1 LLLLVSAIFISR
13 CARVGAPPGGPKDE
27 DPPKVKKS
35 TPENYSVNFDQKTI
49 KVEFDE
55 YVLLKEVNQKLI
67 VSPPLKDKPKVR
79 LKGKSMIIEIEEEL
93 YDNTT
98 YTFNFNDAIVD
109 NNESNPIE
117 NYQFV
122 FSTGQVLDSLK
133 YGGGIIDAFNLQ
145 VPEEVHILM
154 YDDLSDSAIYKLRPL
169 YVSKADENGNFLIQ
183 NLKADTF
190 QIFALQDAN
199 MNFLYEPEEFVAFS
213 DSLIFLSP
221 ESQTEFVVPDSMNV
235 LSDSLNLI
243 PDSLDAM
250 LKFSG
255 EKLMLPLFQE
265 EFKEQYLLNSS
276 RARKENIL
284 FVFNK
289 PLSEELKISLP
300 EYPDKKNWFL
310 QEKYTLGDSVG
321 FWLTDT
327 TLINQESIQIAFS
340 YLEESNPDSIKHVAD
355 TIRFRFKKSA
365 KKSRR
370 RNVQTEQKQK
380 QSLALLINTGP
391 GNPIDLN
398 GPVIISA
405 LSPISHFDA
414 EKIQFYSIPDSVE
427 TKVEISPFKDSTKIN
442 RLLFQYKWNE
452 EYSYK
457 LQFLPGAVTDIYGLT
472 NDSTKVNFQP
482 RKLEYYGNI
491 IMEMENIDKQII
503 IQLLTEKEVIIQQ
516 SLVSG
521 DTTLSYNYLP
531 PKTYLIKAIWDKNN
545 DGKWNTGN
553 LINRIQPE
561 KVTYYLEEIKLR
573 SNWDF
578 KKNWSPQFNDY

>member
-1 LLLLVSAIFISR
+1 MSR

-67 VSPPLKDKPKVR
+67 VSPPLEDKPNVK

-93 YDNTT
+93 HDNTT

-109 NNESNPIE
+109 NNESNPLAD
-117 NYQFV
+117 YQFV

-133 YGGGIIDAFNLQ
+133 YGGGIIDAFNLK
-145 VPEEVHILM
+145 VPEEVHVLV
-154 YDDLSDSAIYKLRPL
+154 YDDLSDSVLYKKRPL

-213 DSLIFLSP
+213 DSLIFLNP
-221 ESQTEFVVPDSMNV
+221 ESQTEFVMFDSTNV
-235 LSDSLNLI
+235 VSDSLNVI

-265 EFKEQYLLNSS
+265 EFKEQYVLNSS
-276 RARKENIL
+276 RTRKENIL

-289 PLSEELKISLP
+289 PLSEDLEISLP
-300 EYPDKKNWFL
+300 EFSDKKDWFQ
-310 QEKYTLGDSVG
+310 QEKYTLGDSIG
-321 FWLTDT
+321 YWLTDT
-327 TLINQESIQIAFS
+327 TLINQESIQIAFR
-340 YLEESNPDSIKHVAD
+340 YLAEFKPDSIKYVAD
-355 TIRFRFKKSA
+355 TIRFRFKKPA
-365 KKSRR
+365 KKTRR
-370 RNVQTEQKQK
+370 RNVQPEQK
-380 QSLALLINTGP
+380 QSLALLMNIGP

-398 GPVIISA
+398 GPVTISA
-405 LSPISHFDA
+405 LTPISHFDA
-414 EKIQFYSIPDSVE
+414 EKIQFYSIQDSVE

-442 RLLFQYKWNE
+442 RLLFQYKWDE

-457 LQFLPGAVTDIYGLT
+457 LQFLPEAVTDIYGLT
-472 NDSTKVNFQP
+472 NDSIKVNFQP

-491 IMEMENIDKQII
+491 IMEMENIDKQLI

-516 SLVSG
+516 SLISG
-521 DTTLSYNYLP
+521 DTTLSYTYLP
-531 PKTYLIKAIWDKNN
+531 PKTYIIKAIWDKNN
-545 DGKWNTGN
+545 NRKWDTGN
-553 LINRIQPE
+553 LIKRIQPE
-561 KVTYYLEEIKLR
+561 KVSYYLEEIKLR

>member
-1 LLLLVSAIFISR
+1 MLLLISALFISR

-35 TPENYSVNFDQKTI
+35 TPENYSINFDKKTI

-67 VSPPLKDKPKVR
+67 VSPPLEDKPNVK

-93 YDNTT
+93 HDSTT

-109 NNESNPIE
+109 NNESNPLAD
-117 NYQFV
+117 YQFV

-133 YGGGIIDAFNLQ
+133 YGGGIIDAFNLK
-145 VPEEVHILM
+145 VPEEVHVLM
-154 YDDLSDSAIYKLRPL
+154 YDDLSDSVLYKKRPL

-213 DSLIFLSP
+213 DSLIFLNP
-221 ESQTEFVVPDSMNV
+221 ESQTEFVMFDSTNV
-235 LSDSLNLI
+235 VSDSLNVI

-265 EFKEQYLLNSS
+265 EFKEQYVLNSS
-276 RARKENIL
+276 RTRKENIL

-289 PLSEELKISLP
+289 PLSEDLEISLP
-300 EYPDKKNWFL
+300 EYSDKKDWFQ
-310 QEKYTLGDSVG
+310 QEKYTLGDSIG
-321 FWLTDT
+321 YWLTDT
-327 TLINQESIQIAFS
+327 TLINQESIQIAFR
-340 YLEESNPDSIKHVAD
+340 YLVEFKPDSIKYVAD
-355 TIRFRFKKSA
+355 TIRFRFKKPA
-365 KKSRR
+365 KKTRR
-370 RNVQTEQKQK
+370 RNVQPEQK
-380 QSLALLINTGP
+380 QSLALLMNIGP

-398 GPVIISA
+398 GPVTISA
-405 LSPISHFDA
+405 LTPISHFDV
-414 EKIQFYSIPDSVE
+414 EKIQFYSIHDSVE

-442 RLLFQYKWNE
+442 RLLFQYKWDE

-457 LQFLPGAVTDIYGLT
+457 LQFLPEAVTDIYGLT
-472 NDSTKVNFQP
+472 NDSIKVNFQP

-491 IMEMENIDKQII
+491 IMEMENIDKQLI
-503 IQLLTEKEVIIQQ
+503 IQLLTEKEVLIQQ

-521 DTTLSYNYLP
+521 DTTLSYTYLP
-531 PKTYLIKAIWDKNN
+531 PKTYIIKAIWDKNN
-545 DGKWNTGN
+545 NRKWDTGN
-553 LINRIQPE
+553 LIKRIQPE
-561 KVTYYLEEIKLR
+561 KVSYYLEEIKLR

>member
-1 LLLLVSAIFISR
+1 MLLLISALFISR

-35 TPENYSVNFDQKTI
+35 TPENYSVNFDKKTI

-67 VSPPLKDKPKVR
+67 VSPPLEDKPNVK

-93 YDNTT
+93 HDSTT

-109 NNESNPIE
+109 NNESNPLAD
-117 NYQFV
+117 YQFV

-133 YGGGIIDAFNLQ
+133 YGGGIIDAFNLK
-145 VPEEVHILM
+145 VPEEVHVLM
-154 YDDLSDSAIYKLRPL
+154 YDDLSDSVLYKKRPL

-213 DSLIFLSP
+213 DSLIFLNP
-221 ESQTEFVVPDSMNV
+221 ESQTEFVMFDSTNV
-235 LSDSLNLI
+235 VSDSLNVI

-265 EFKEQYLLNSS
+265 EFKEQYVLNSS
-276 RARKENIL
+276 RTRKENIL

-289 PLSEELKISLP
+289 PLSEDLEISLP
-300 EYPDKKNWFL
+300 EYSDKKDWFQ
-310 QEKYTLGDSVG
+310 QEKYTLGDSIG
-321 FWLTDT
+321 YWLTDT
-327 TLINQESIQIAFS
+327 TLINQESIQIAFR
-340 YLEESNPDSIKHVAD
+340 YLVEFKPDSIKYVAD
-355 TIRFRFKKSA
+355 TIRFRFKKPA
-365 KKSRR
+365 KKTRR
-370 RNVQTEQKQK
+370 RNVQPEQK
-380 QSLALLINTGP
+380 QSLALLMNIGP
-391 GNPIDLN
+391 WNSIDVN
-398 GPVIISA
+398 GPVTISA
-405 LSPISHFDA
+405 LTPISHFDV
-414 EKIQFYSIPDSVE
+414 EKVQFYSIQDSVE

-442 RLLFQYKWNE
+442 RLLFQYKWDE

-457 LQFLPGAVTDIYGLT
+457 LQFLPEAVTDIYGLT
-472 NDSTKVNFQP
+472 NDSIKVNFQP

-491 IMEMENIDKQII
+491 IMEMENIDKQLI
-503 IQLLTEKEVIIQQ
+503 IQLLTEKEVLIQQ

-521 DTTLSYNYLP
+521 DTTLSYTYLP
-531 PKTYLIKAIWDKNN
+531 PKTYIIKAIWDKNSN
-545 DGKWNTGN
+545 RKWDTGN
-553 LINRIQPE
+553 LIKRIQPE
-561 KVTYYLEEIKLR
+561 KVSYYLEEIKLR

-578 KKNWSPQFNDY
+578 KKNWSPQFNEY